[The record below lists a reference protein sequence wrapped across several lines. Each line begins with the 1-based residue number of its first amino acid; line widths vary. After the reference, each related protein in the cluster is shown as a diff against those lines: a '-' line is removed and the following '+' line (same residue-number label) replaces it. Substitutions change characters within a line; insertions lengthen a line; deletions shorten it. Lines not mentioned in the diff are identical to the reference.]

1 MWMEYEEFV
10 EAVQKRMEKEI
21 GERGSVFISSMEKN
35 NRTHWEGL
43 EIKEKESRV
52 GTVFQL
58 KVLYAVYQRGGMEH
72 TVSYILEMLKNK
84 PDHASWDIPGEWEAA
99 RECILPVLVNEE
111 WNRESLEEC
120 SRLKI
125 LDLAAVCYLKLKDT
139 DCRAITIVK
148 GRYLEIWGI
157 TEEELWEA
165 AMKNLQKE
173 EYWIKPMS
181 EILESMLGSDMG
193 NFHDFSPMYVMTNK
207 RMSYGAAGILR
218 KGLLE
223 EFSKEIQGNFY
234 ILPSSVHE
242 TLLLADEPHMKAE
255 ELREIV
261 QSVNQKEVG
270 REEWLSENVYYYDRE
285 TGELEIVL

>member
-1 MWMEYEEFV
+1 MLMEYEEFV

-72 TVSYILEMLKNK
+72 MVSYILEMLKNK
-84 PDHASWDIPGEWEAA
+84 PDHASWDIPGEWEEA
-99 RECILPVLVNEE
+99 RECILPVLLNEE

-261 QSVNQKEVG
+261 QSVNQKEVD